1 MRKLLWVG
9 VVGILAGSAAGWAL
23 HRPAATDPR
32 PATRP
37 QARDADSSPAQQPA
51 RTVTLDPDAVK
62 DMGLA
67 VTVLKPVRHAPQL
80 QTTAVVLSPQGL
92 ATLSAAYVADA
103 GKLAMARANLAVA
116 RNEYRRQN
124 VLYHED
130 QTTSLKALQ
139 SARGALASS
148 RAQTNAAQLQLHL
161 DALAVDQQWG
171 PIIGKWL
178 IARSPAFERILAE
191 REWLVEVTLGAS
203 TGLMPPETIRLA
215 APSGPAVSALLISS
229 FPQTNPVIQGLNF
242 LYVIP
247 ARPGFAPGLN
257 LSAEIPSGPA
267 RSGVVIPAA
276 AVVWSAGEAWAY
288 KETSPAHFER
298 LPVPTNAPVAGG
310 WFVTE
315 GFAPGNQVVTRAA
328 EELFSA
334 EAQQSASG
342 GDGEGHDD

>member
-37 QARDADSSPAQQPA
+37 QARDADSSPAQPPA

-80 QTTAVVLSPQGL
+80 HTTAVVLSPQGL
-92 ATLSAAYVADA
+92 AALSAAYVADA
-103 GKLAMARANLAVA
+103 GKLAMARASLAIA

-148 RAQTNAAQLQLHL
+148 RAQTNTAQLQLHL
-161 DALAVDQQWG
+161 DALAVEQQWG
-171 PIIGKWL
+171 PVVGKWL
-178 IARSPAFERILAE
+178 VARSPAFERILAE
-191 REWLVEVTLGAS
+191 RDWLVEITLDAS
-203 TGLMPPETIRLA
+203 AAHLLPQTARLTT
-215 APSGPAVSALLISS
+215 PSGSEVSARLISS

-288 KETSPAHFER
+288 KETAPAHFER
-298 LPVPTNAPVAGG
+298 ILVSTEAPVAGG
-310 WFVTE
+310 WFVTT
-315 GFAPGNQVVTRAA
+315 GFAPGDQVVTSAA

-334 EAQQSASG
+334 ETQPSSG
-342 GDGEGHDD
+342 GGGDEGDDD